1 MIGLNFF
8 QNHLL
13 TGGHWTNR
21 LSSTSSTDESR
32 NENLEKDFLSP
43 LVPPPAPTSSSADS
57 EIWHSAAG
65 VDVEL
70 TIFPVA
76 AWGVKTRRNLKGR
89 KKLSES
95 FQFDLYL
102 QKATY
107 VRSLTWMYG
116 SKIVISMRVWIV
128 HTRGCDIEKQ
138 CSVECV
144 LHIHL
149 LSVVLKEY
157 D

>member
-1 MIGLNFF
+1 MGLICLRNALSFGSKLER
-8 QNHLL
+8 NHLL

-32 NENLEKDFLSP
+32 NENLEKDFLRP

-76 AWGVKTRRNLKGR
+76 A
-89 KKLSES
+89 
-95 FQFDLYL
+95 
-102 QKATY
+102 
-107 VRSLTWMYG
+107 
-116 SKIVISMRVWIV
+116 
-128 HTRGCDIEKQ
+128 
-138 CSVECV
+138 
-144 LHIHL
+144 
-149 LSVVLKEY
+149 
-157 D
+157 